1 MSFNKF
7 ENDSYCVG
15 GRHRSLLTKLYSDI
29 TSKGGKVLIGYC
41 SKRNRGISMTVSGN
55 TKKAESLGSFFRK

>member
-15 GRHRSLLTKLYSDI
+15 GRHRSRTVKTYGDI
-29 TSKGGKVLIGYC
+29 TSKDSKVLIGYC
-41 SKRNRGISMTVSGN
+41 SVSNR
-55 TKKAESLGSFFRK
+55 KKA